1 MNLCAKVCMCMY
13 ACVDVCVSL
22 RVVHTNR
29 SDDRILHFKMFCIK
43 TRVKK
48 DLWSSACS
56 YVFAYVYAFLLF
68 FVFGDALKM
77 HLE

>member
-43 TRVKK
+43 NANEKRFMVIRLLVRVCIC
-48 DLWSSACS
+48 LCPPI
-56 YVFAYVYAFLLF
+56 VLCLQ
-68 FVFGDALKM
+68 
-77 HLE
+77 